1 LGEAISMEVEV
12 DRLKTVSFNPKSAK
26 TRISSSV
33 APKLIDVI
41 LAVPEVG
48 LEIFAAN
55 CWFVVE

>member
-1 LGEAISMEVEV
+1 MDKV
-12 DRLKTVSFNPKSAK
+12 KTVSFKPKSAK

-41 LAVPEVG
+41 LAVPDVG
-48 LEIFAAN
+48 LQIFAAN